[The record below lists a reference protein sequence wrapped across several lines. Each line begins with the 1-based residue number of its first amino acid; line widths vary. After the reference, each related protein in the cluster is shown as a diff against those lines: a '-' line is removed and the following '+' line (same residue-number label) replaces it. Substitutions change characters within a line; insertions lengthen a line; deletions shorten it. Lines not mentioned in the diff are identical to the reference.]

1 METYKN
7 LGGDSNVRAYEIND
21 DSITVQFN
29 DGGTY
34 LYNYDSAGREMI
46 EKMKILAVAG
56 KGLNTFINLYA
67 REVYSAKLA
76 ERK

>member
-1 METYKN
+1 MEIYKN
-7 LGGDSNVRAYEIND
+7 LGGGSNVRAYEITD

-34 LYNYDSAGREMI
+34 LYNYDSAGREVI
-46 EKMKILAVAG
+46 EKMKTLAEAG
-56 KGLNTFINLYA
+56 QGLNTFINLYA
-67 REVYSAKLA
+67 REAYSAKLA